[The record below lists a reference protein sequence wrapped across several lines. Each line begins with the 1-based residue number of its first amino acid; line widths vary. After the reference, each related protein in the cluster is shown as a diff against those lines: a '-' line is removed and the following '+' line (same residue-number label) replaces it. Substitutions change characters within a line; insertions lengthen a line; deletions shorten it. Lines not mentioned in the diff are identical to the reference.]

1 MRSAYPSE
9 WLGAL
14 TRAEKMDANIYIAGH
29 GFTEQGPVSKEEIRA
44 FTRRSLR

>member
-1 MRSAYPSE
+1 
-9 WLGAL
+9 
-14 TRAEKMDANIYIAGH
+14 MDANIYIAGH